1 MDDKILDDEKKT
13 PIQELDETLSRAID
27 GIGEDANAAAVGKML
42 DFARA
47 LEAKRSRKPPIP
59 SHETPTRE
67 ADERPASQAPQSRAG
82 LDSRDGEAIYARDL
96 RVIGDTR
103 DRLYSRME
111 EGRSRI
117 EVEELRASRNPRM
130 DDLAQEW
137 AATLISRN
145 VNRREELYEELNGR
159 FFEALGYSRAP
170 LLTGLPDASSGFA
183 VGSGADL
190 LPLPL
195 ASQLIVERDKASKM
209 RGLVNTFPM
218 TSSTERIPVLPTMAA
233 TSRLENAAYADVT
246 PTSDG
251 ALLHAK
257 DIGVSFS
264 AGRNFLEDS
273 AFNLANQLTV
283 VAGGAIGA
291 EEDIQICTSTADG
304 GDITE
309 GLGAATITDIVETT
323 STTIG
328 FVDLVALYY
337 GVPEQYRANAKW
349 FATDTT
355 LQDLLQILDGN
366 ARPVL
371 LGGMD
376 APQAI
381 NDVDPMAVGTIL
393 RHAVYEVPLADDE
406 IFFGDPMW
414 YALGT
419 RAGIR
424 VDAERAVTTGLWT
437 WVIDERI
444 DGRVIPTSAVDTNNA
459 WRKIVY

>member
-1 MDDKILDDEKKT
+1 MDRETTNDEPT
-13 PIQELDETLSRAID
+13 ALEAMQAELASAVETIRTESRD
-27 GIGEDANAAAVGKML
+27 AAVGAVRE
-42 DFARA
+42 FAA
-47 LEAKRSRKPPIP
+47 SLGNERSRKPPIP
-59 SHETPTRE
+59 KKDETPDE
-67 ADERPASQAPQSRAG
+67 ARKPAGERSALGDRG
-82 LDSRDGEAIYARDL
+82 GEALYARDL
-96 RVIGDTR
+96 RVVGDTR
-103 DRLYSRME
+103 DRLYARME
-111 EGRSRI
+111 SGRSI
-117 EVEELRASRNPRM
+117 VEVEELRAARNPRM

-145 VNRREELYEELNGR
+145 VNRREELHAELNGR
-159 FFEALGYSRAP
+159 YWESLGYSRAP
-170 LLTGLPDASSGFA
+170 LLEGLPDASSGFA

-195 ASQLIVERDKASKM
+195 ASQLIVERDKASKFRSM
-209 RGLVNTFPM
+209 VNTFPM
-218 TSSTERIPVLPTMAA
+218 TTSTERIPILPTMTANA
-233 TSRLENAAYADVT
+233 RLENAVYADGS

-257 DIGVSFS
+257 DVGVSFS

-291 EEDIQICTSTADG
+291 EEDRQICVSTANAG
-304 GDITE
+304 EITE
-309 GLGAATITDIVETT
+309 GFGGATITDIAETT
-323 STTIG
+323 ATTIG

-337 GVPEQYRANAKW
+337 GVPEQYRSNAKW

-355 LQDLLQILDGN
+355 LQDLLQILDSQG
-366 ARPVL
+366 RPVL
-371 LGGMD
+371 LGGLD
-376 APQAI
+376 SPRAI
-381 NDVDPMAVGTIL
+381 NDLDPDAVGTIL
-393 RHAVYEVPLADDE
+393 NKPVFEVPLADDF
-406 IFFGDPMW
+406 ILFGDPMW

-444 DGRVIPTSAVDTNNA
+444 DGRVIPTSAVNTNA
-459 WRKIVY
+459 SWRKVVY